1 MVLEILVNPKK
12 VTGKPW
18 EMFFIGAVY
27 SLVGVLLG
35 YWVFRSYVSI
45 IMVTFTTIAAIPFV
59 LSAINSEGQK
69 GRTLSRGSL
78 LREHG
83 KIISMFTFL
92 FLGFVTVF
100 FSLFVFLPSTAVTEI
115 FSSQIS
121 SINEVRT
128 AVTGNFIAE
137 VPTMLKILLNNFKVL
152 FFCIIFSLF
161 YGSGALFIL
170 AWNASVMGAAIG
182 VGIRS
187 GLSSSLYGN
196 VQAFATSLLGYF
208 AHGIPEIIAYFVAGL
223 AGGIISFAIMKEKF
237 GSKAFRKISLDAANL
252 VIFAIII
259 LILAAL
265 IEVFVSPTVL

>member
-100 FSLFVFLPSTAVTEI
+100 FSLFVFLPS
-115 FSSQIS
+115 
-121 SINEVRT
+121 T